1 MISAAV
7 LAPQT
12 LGIGWLLYAPL
23 VVWAVLRS
31 PWVEL
36 FADRRR
42 QHLLFGT
49 VFALFMLWL
58 VRRDF
63 DTGVSYHFIGMTA
76 VTLLLDWPLAM
87 VGGLAAQLGLV
98 LLGRQDMA
106 AVGINGLLLIVLPVL
121 VTEGCAALVER
132 AQPRNPFVYIFC
144 SGFFA
149 AALSALLCLL
159 AALGL
164 LWFDG
169 RFAMP
174 EWLEDFVGY
183 LWLIIFPRRL
193 STAWSLAPWWCFARS
208 GWRHSIARATSRRRG
223 RTTIRGVDPDQIRRG
238 RAGSFFAKFP
248 GAKVMSVY
256 EWARQE
262 LRRSQDA
269 AQEIGFDPGL
279 TLRAMLSAV
288 VQQSKGVRS
297 LKTWPTSCN
306 TLQRI
311 STTSRNM
318 PLCGLSGAAAGLRRT
333 VRPLHPG

>member
-144 SGFFA
+144 SGFCRRA
-149 AALSALLCLL
+149 VGTAL
-159 AALGL
+159 
-164 LWFDG
+164 
-169 RFAMP
+169 P
-174 EWLEDFVGY
+174 VG
-183 LWLIIFPRRL
+183 
-193 STAWSLAPWWCFARS
+193 CV
-208 GWRHSIARATSRRRG
+208 G
-223 RTTIRGVDPDQIRRG
+223 
-238 RAGSFFAKFP
+238 
-248 GAKVMSVY
+248 
-256 EWARQE
+256 
-262 LRRSQDA
+262 
-269 AQEIGFDPGL
+269 
-279 TLRAMLSAV
+279 SAV
-288 VQQSKGVRS
+288 VRRPFCNAGMAGRFRRLPVADHFPRGVY
-297 LKTWPTSCN
+297 
-306 TLQRI
+306 QRH
-311 STTSRNM
+311 
-318 PLCGLSGAAAGLRRT
+318 G
-333 VRPLHPG
+333 H